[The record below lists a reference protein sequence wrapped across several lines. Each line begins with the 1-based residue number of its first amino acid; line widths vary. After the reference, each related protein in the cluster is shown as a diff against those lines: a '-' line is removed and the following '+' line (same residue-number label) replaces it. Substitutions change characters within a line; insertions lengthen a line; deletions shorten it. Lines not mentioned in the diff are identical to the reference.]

1 MGNGVG
7 DCMGTNIM
15 HRSGRAL
22 MLFTALLVASAQTAV
37 VAVASES
44 DPWEYYAG
52 LYLWGPSIK
61 GESAQGDDFEITFSD
76 LLDDLEM
83 VFMGQAGM
91 RKEKWGLD
99 ADLIYMNLK
108 QDSKKTVRIPIGPG
122 IAGGFKNEIKLKAW
136 VFTPTA
142 HYTLVDTERN
152 EFNLLAGL
160 RYLYLDAEVKLKFDG
175 PLPPDRKRDL
185 SDSGSNWDG
194 IIGFRGRYNFD
205 EKWYLPYYADV
216 GTGQS
221 KNTWQ
226 VFGGVGYQFAK
237 IDAVLGYR
245 YLKWEFD
252 DNNALNN
259 LKIMGPMLGFNYR
272 F

>member
-1 MGNGVG
+1 
-7 DCMGTNIM
+7 MGTKITD
-15 HRSGRAL
+15 RSGCAPL
-22 MLFTALLVASAQTAV
+22 LLAALLMASLQTAM
-37 VAVASES
+37 AAAASES

-52 LYLWGPSIK
+52 LYAWGPSIK
-61 GESAQGDDFEITFSD
+61 VETVQDDEVDLSLSD
-76 LLDDLEM
+76 ILNGLEM
-83 VFMGQAGM
+83 VFFGQAGM

-108 QDSKKTVRIPIGPG
+108 QDSKQTVRIPIGPG
-122 IAGGFKNEIKLKAW
+122 IAGKFKNEVKLKAW

-142 HYTLVDTERN
+142 HYTLVDTKSN

-160 RYLYLDAEVKLKFDG
+160 RYLYLDVDVKLNFDG
-175 PLPPDRKRDL
+175 PLPQGRKR
-185 SDSGSNWDG
+185 SVGDSGSNWDG
-194 IIGFRGRYNFD
+194 IIGFRGQYNFN

-226 VFGGVGYQFAK
+226 LFGGVGYRFDK
-237 IDAVLGYR
+237 VDAAFGYR

-252 DNNALNN
+252 DNDALKN
-259 LKIMGPMLGFNYR
+259 LEVKGPLLGFHYH